1 MNAQFQVAQAT
12 GTAVPTTSTPVRTFS
27 LAKPLTDQ
35 AVVVHL
41 GYDQKVKLDFSS
53 IANEKITLVHVGEKL
68 IILFD
73 NKSTIT
79 VDPVFDSRHDNQQLL
94 SIELAPG
101 RDVSVQEFASLFP
114 ITTDQSVLP
123 AAGDG
128 SGNAQGSGANFSSS
142 AVDPLNA
149 GNPLDLLGQEELGN
163 SGTGDQQFPAISSPT
178 VSVTGSIELVVDE
191 SFIPANGTNSAGST
205 TGASGSNVDTQNLQ
219 VVFTVSTPLGLQS
232 LTYALHVDKTSTGLI
247 DSLSGQGVVL
257 VQKGTAEVDGVVT
270 VNGKELTVFTLT
282 VDGTGHITMTDLR
295 GVHQDSKDNP
305 ADTSEGIHLGP
316 GLVSVTATAVDVSGN
331 SATGSFDLGPHITIN
346 DDGPSIAVAQGE
358 GEGDGPHLPFL
369 PALEV
374 DESALPSGAQPHSL
388 STTATQDFSGA
399 FTHVDGADGAT
410 ITYALSVTAGGVDT
424 HLLDSLT
431 GHEVF
436 LFNEKGTIVARE
448 GTDAT
453 AAAGGHI
460 VFTLEVDSSGQVT
473 MTLERSVH
481 EFTPQVNANSDEP
494 ISLSNVPVTLTA
506 TITDNDGDTASASI
520 SIGSTIVIHDD
531 SPTIAVV
538 LGQGGDEGPQL
549 PVLPVLEVDESALP
563 SGAQTPSYPASVTK
577 DFSGLFTHADGADGA
592 TISYAVSVSGGGVDT
607 HLLDSLTGHEVFLFN
622 ENGTVVARVGTDL
635 ATSDPDGAIAF
646 TLKVDSLS
654 GQVTMTLDRS
664 VHELTPQANV
674 PSNEPIQLSG
684 VPVTLTATITDNDG
698 DSASASIDIGSTIVI
713 HDDSPTLTLTPGKN
727 SVTIDETPGQQAGT
741 NDVQFTDLS
750 AAAQTAFNNVANK
763 GFDPDVSHDHNA
775 IGYAVNSGLVSADI
789 NFGADGGDATQSKLF
804 ELTLAKSG
812 VDSGLQTTAGREIY
826 LFLENGVI
834 VGRYDAPHDGNTVVD
849 GSDPAAFAITI
860 DPTTGQVSVAQYVS
874 LNQPDHATA
883 ADGFNSYNE
892 GVSLAT
898 GSVSIALTVKDADGD
913 TVTKSVDV
921 SHEITFLDDGP
932 KVTVNVDER
941 FSVVLDET
949 PGVQFEDDDTTA
961 SFVRHL
967 FDSVVNTGND
977 PDLTS
982 SEKDHGAIGFAIGGH
997 DALDVHAIFGA
1008 DGPAAHNAVV
1018 YSLTLNGVSGSVDSG
1033 IQTTDGKEIYLTI
1046 ENGVIVGR
1054 VDTNGDH
1061 QVSTSDPAAFA
1072 IAIDDDGHV
1081 ATAEYLSLKHPDPHA
1096 SDETV
1101 QLTQGVVSAT
1111 VTITDGDQDQATA
1124 STDISSH
1131 IKFEDDVPHAY
1142 DVKPFTILDDE
1153 AQSLFPPNF
1162 GGSGDAFPSLNT
1174 LTGGAHS
1181 LFNSGADGTESVTFA
1196 PPSDIK
1202 AIYKL
1207 DSGLAGQETLD
1218 YTTTTSGGHTV
1229 LTATGHVS
1237 GNVVFTLDVAGDG
1250 SYTFKVSEPLVHPT
1264 NSTTEENLSV
1274 KIGFTVTD
1282 GDGDQDSGSLTVKV
1296 NDDTPTVDVDRAE
1309 DSHGHDVT
1317 LALLTLDESIGVTP
1331 GDPNATSDDVPGVTA
1346 PSFLTSTDP
1355 TKAIGITKTPTSD
1368 EKGTSVAELF
1378 TTDVD
1383 FGADGAKAA
1392 PTVSYTFTLKDDHG
1406 STVSNGSATGVE
1418 TNLIV
1423 TALADSPL
1431 AGLTDAQRTIYLFKE
1446 ADGSIV
1452 GKIGIG
1458 GGGNVTD
1465 FVALHVVIDQ
1475 SSGEPRIVV
1484 EQYLPIQHSN
1494 TNSSD
1499 ESASLTFNDR
1509 DASLGVTLTVT
1520 ATDGDGDVASDSKT
1534 VTLAGHDSSLIKIE
1548 DSGPTVTITATG
1560 VTVVHDETPGVQNA
1574 GDPNPSDDV
1583 AGANLPST
1591 VLASFNAITN
1601 QGSDP
1606 DVPNKDN
1613 GAIGFAL
1620 SSAAVVSV
1628 AATFGTDGP
1637 AKTNSTVLSLQIDG
1651 GNNTDSG
1658 LQTTDGQHILLRLET
1673 YNGVSMI
1680 VGRVDGN
1687 GDHSVSTSDPA
1698 AFAIEI
1704 GQDGR
1709 ISVAQYLSLK
1719 NPSPGSSPSDLDE
1732 PTTTLQHVQAVVTV
1746 TDGDGDHATQAIDI
1760 SSKIQF
1766 QDDGPT
1772 LTVTAPAVI
1781 NGLDFGAFV
1790 LNSNEWG
1797 QGSGTATGTNGGWTI
1812 SDANSGHSGADLIAN
1827 TGGGTVQLERVGD
1840 GYLGMHS
1847 STGGYMVDLDASPH
1861 DVKISQV
1868 VTGLASG
1875 QTYDLRFEAGAPF
1888 PNLAH
1893 LEVWFGG
1900 VKVGDISP
1908 TGQMQEYTIQV
1919 VGGSGPN
1926 HDNLLEFRETG
1937 TPDNQG
1943 TYLANVSV
1951 GEIVIDET
1959 AGIQADSNEVA
1970 ANSLFNAVAHQG
1982 FDPDMQPQFAEG
1994 RGAIV
1999 SVSANFGSDG
2009 PATSGATTYVVQTAN
2024 SGLTDSGLQT
2034 TAGQHIILFNE
2045 TYNGVSYV
2053 VGRYDSNGDHQVT
2066 SADDAAF
2073 AFTVNAST
2081 GKLSLVQY
2089 VSLHEPNTASND
2101 EGVFLNTGSLSVTV
2115 TVKDG
2120 DNDTASKT
2128 VDVSAAIRFDD
2139 DGPTAA
2145 LAVTKATLTI
2155 DETAGQDAGTNDV
2168 AHLSDFTGLFSSIA
2182 GTPIEIAQSSA
2193 AVVSATATVYGAD
2206 GQGAAPVFVLNVSA
2220 SGVDSGL
2227 DATDGRSVFL
2237 FKEGNLIVGREGLAD
2252 GTVDSGGKVAFAI
2265 SIDSAT
2271 GVLTVAEYTALYHH
2285 NPADPNEAAS
2295 PLAIADNAIQAS
2307 VTVTDGDGD
2316 TSVASVG
2323 IGGQIHFL
2331 DDGPTVAAAPLSQ
2344 IVNGNFSQGVWSD
2357 PAWWGSMSTDVT
2369 GWTISQSP
2377 VGPGTVD
2384 LERTPSGYLGMT
2396 TSNGA
2401 DMVDMGSSPGNIEI
2415 TQSFTNLTP
2424 GQSYAI
2430 QFEAGAPFPETAK
2443 LQVVWDGQ
2451 VIGTIDP
2458 SGPGQLTSYNY
2469 IVTATGHDT
2478 LSFVEIGT
2486 GNAPITQTWQGHD
2499 LASEDY
2505 HGTYLANVGLVATY
2519 VVDEDGLPAGNHDL
2533 PTPSEGD
2540 AAGIATSV
2548 TGALGINWGAD
2559 NYDPSNDTIRPD
2571 GSFAQDNDGSALTG
2585 RNVTFTDATVD
2596 VSGIAG
2602 HVLTSN
2608 GQTVQYMLTGMG
2620 ATLIGYVGDP
2630 NHKVFEVSLSDDGTG
2645 AFKFTLLGQLDHA
2658 PNGSENDIDLTFHFT
2673 ATDSDGDSAH
2683 GTFMVGVDD
2692 DVPVVTAAGDTVNV
2706 NEANLPDD
2714 RHLSP
2719 VALPGG
2725 GFSGEAQAATGFFHI
2740 NWGADNGD
2748 AKHLAFA
2755 KDAQGNVLGPQ
2766 LTSDG
2771 VQLDYVVRFPSDSPG
2786 NEQIIAY
2793 KHGGNPDTD
2802 PVFSITLY
2810 EQGHGYFT
2818 YVQYQNIDHPGAG
2831 ADVDVLNFNVIA
2843 TDADGDSVQTSLT
2856 VKVVDDIPL
2865 VIASGSVTGEV
2876 DEDGLPTGNIDAG
2889 RLGETAGT
2897 GHASISGDAGSLKA
2911 LVSFGADGPGAHP
2924 FQLVD
2929 QTTASAWISGLHLT
2943 SQGQAIDHAT
2953 VSGNTVTA
2961 QSHDGRN
2968 IFSLTVND
2976 DGSWT
2981 FALKDQLDH
2990 PKQDDP
2996 STPTQEKEFEDTLS
3010 ISLGG
3015 LINAVDGDG
3024 DVTSLGS
3031 ANFTVTVR
3039 DDEPYFGTIST
3050 GSVTQLHTAATGTFD
3065 FHVGADE
3072 PGHLTVAAPAISGVD
3087 VATVVDGNGIT
3098 TVTGTF
3104 HGSGLTYY
3112 VLTVNPNGTYSFE
3125 IDNLPTGTAPL
3136 NPVDLTSAFS
3146 PVHSKD
3152 FGPFTITADTN
3163 QKLNGSGQGVG
3174 IDSNNAGDGGY
3185 AKITFDNEMTVA
3197 NLHFKSG
3204 GSSDV
3209 TITWIATDTHTGQ
3222 HESGQFTIPAHENGT
3237 DGFTVDPSIASFDQ
3251 LELTTSTDGSG
3262 KIKIKDIGGTEVTQ
3276 NTNVGPFDF
3285 TLTGTDADNDAA
3297 TGTIH
3302 INANIGVNGIP
3313 TISSSDAAELSD
3325 AAGNDHAAGPT
3336 PDPFVAQSATGSLH
3350 IDYGHDGPG
3359 TPEFAA
3365 VYDGGLGAV
3374 VSQTSAGGVTTI
3386 TTASWTLTI
3395 NETTGDYT
3403 FKQTAAYHHD
3413 AGADTDSGHVTV
3425 TVKDGNGDTATG
3437 TLTLTIDDDVPTA
3450 HADVNSAESGALI
3463 TGNVENNDVGG
3474 ADGIASIAWNNVSLN
3489 HTVTGAHGVLTVG
3502 TDGAYSYHANPN
3514 TATGADQFT
3523 YTITDGDGD
3532 TSTTTLTI
3540 NVTNGQPTVA
3550 PATVTVDEAALDTT
3564 KDSGDLASSAFTGSN
3579 PTLTTES
3586 ATGTLSFS
3594 DPDGVT
3600 VTGVAA
3606 GTSGSDVSGHVGTL
3620 VQGTYGVLEI
3630 NSSGHYTYT
3639 LTKPVTE
3646 PSANNGADTVNGA
3659 DVFTYTVTD
3668 SFGNTSTSTVSINIK
3683 DDVPTAHAD
3692 VNSAE
3697 SGALITGNVENNDV
3711 GGADGIASIAWNN
3724 VSLNHTVAGAHGVLT
3739 VGTDGSYSYHANPNA
3754 ATGADQFTYTITD
3767 GDGDTSTT
3775 TLTINVTNGQP
3786 TVAPATVTVDEAAL
3800 DTTKDS
3806 GDLASSAF
3814 TGSNPTL
3821 TTESATGT
3829 VSFSDPDGVTVTGVA
3844 AGTSGSDVSG
3854 HVGTLVQG
3862 TYGVLE
3868 INSSGHYTYTLTKP
3882 VTEPSANN
3890 GADTVNGADVFTY
3903 TVTDSLGNTSTS
3915 TVSINVK
3922 DDVPIARGETANV
3935 AEASATN
3942 VVFMIDT
3949 SGSTDGTTLASEKQ
3963 AAINL
3968 LNAGI
3973 NGGQVLVVDF
3983 NDTAQVSGWMTVSN
3997 AITYINGLQAD
4008 GGTNYHVALTT
4019 TESYIS
4025 THTTPD
4031 AGQTI
4036 GYFLSDGEPTEPFYN
4051 PDISNSEQVTWDS
4064 FLATNHIS
4072 TVYGV
4077 NVASTSAD
4085 SDIAP
4090 IAYPTPGDNI
4100 GIGSNANGLL
4110 NTIPAT
4116 VHTASGNVLS
4126 NDTFGADGPG
4136 VGAGILSITVG
4147 PATYTFDGTNFSD
4160 GHGHTT
4166 LGSVLT
4172 AVTSLGTLTFNFATG
4187 AYSYATSASVNADQ
4201 TETFHYTLVDHD
4213 GDQAGADL
4221 SIVIKNSPHA
4231 PTGLDLDALD
4241 DTGTSSS
4248 DNITNHT
4255 TGLTITGAAE
4265 NGTTVTLYDDTNND
4279 GIHESG
4285 EATLGS
4291 AAVSGGT
4298 FSIDVSL
4305 LTDGL
4310 HHVRGFETDASNN
4323 VSPSSSSLDITIDT
4337 AAPAA
4342 AVTGIVNDSGVV
4354 GDHITNDNRL
4364 IIEGT
4369 AEAGTT
4375 VIVYRNGTSI
4385 GTIVADGNGD
4395 WSLDDTGTKLSD
4407 GTYQYTAR
4415 ATDVAG
4421 NSTLSSGYAVTVDTT
4436 KPTESVHI
4444 TAISQDTGVSS
4455 TDFVTNDTQLT
4466 VSGTNSTLATG
4477 DKVQVSTDGFTW
4489 FDATQTDSTH
4499 WSYSDPATHSSDFT
4513 YYARVVDAAGN
4524 VGNNTDQQDVDIDIT
4539 PPTTTVAISGIQND
4553 TGASSS
4559 DFITSDRTLTLNGT
4573 YSNLGSNIIQVSTDN
4588 GQTWNNA
4595 DTSFGSWSYTDPAT
4609 HADGT
4614 FTYQVRVIDIAGNVG
4629 NTAAHNVTVDGTA
4642 PGAPSTPDMT
4652 AATDSGSS
4660 NTDNVT
4666 NDQTPTFTGTAEAG
4680 STVNIYSDGNLVG
4693 TGVAT
4698 GGTYTITTSS
4708 LSDGQ
4713 HTITAKATDAAGN
4726 QSSASGGLTVTIDHV
4741 IATPSTPDLIAASD
4755 SGSSSTDNITSVHTP
4770 TFTGTAETGSTVS
4783 IFSDGTLVGTGVATG
4798 GTYSIVTSSLADG
4811 THVITAKA
4819 TDVAGNVSSASAGLS
4834 VTIDDSAAAPTLAL
4848 HSDTGL
4854 SSSDRI
4860 TSSGQVDVSGLE
4872 TGASWQYSTN
4882 NGTSWNNGSGSSF
4895 TLTGDGA
4902 KTVLVHQTD
4911 VAGNTSS
4918 NATLNFTLDTVGP
4931 TIAITT
4937 ASHNLNLVAGTV
4949 SDSGSGAVSVSV
4961 AKGGTSL
4968 GTDNSV
4974 SSGNWSITS
4983 SNFNSGQTITATAT
4997 DLAGNTASTSVKAV
5011 APAGV
5016 SGEAINLALAS
5027 TAAAQHV
5034 GPVSLTIAGVLDG
5047 WTLSEGSRNAD
5058 GTWTVLT
5065 NDIGSLSVTSP
5076 DGFTGALVFNVMES
5090 WTDADGSI
5098 GTAYVVDNVEAY
5110 AKGSPIFAWSGDDTL
5125 TASSGHDMLVFAN
5138 RIGADVVHGFD
5149 VAHDK
5154 IDLIG
5159 FDGVSSFAD
5168 VQAHLST
5175 DAAGNAVI
5183 TLGDGETITLA
5194 GVDAKTLTG
5203 DDFVFNETPVTHNS
5217 GDMVLSD
5224 GAMLP
5229 LSGIVDN
5236 TGRIELGS
5244 TGTQTE
5250 LEIVQHGA
5258 TLQGGGTVVLSDNS
5272 ENVIFG
5278 SQADVTLTNVDN
5290 TIMGAGQIGDGQL
5303 TLVNEGTIVATG
5315 VNALVIDTGANVVT
5329 NSGTLEAVG
5338 SGGMIVHA
5346 AIDNE
5351 GLLWANGGDLSVTGN
5366 VSGNGSALISGHG
5379 SLELAGAFSGE
5390 VKFDDNASGTLVLDH
5405 ASDFHGVLSGFDAN
5419 DTLDL
5424 EGILGGSA
5432 SMSYQE
5438 NAQGN
5443 GGVLTVTDGKTTANI
5458 AFAGEHTA
5466 SDFHVDTSGTANQVL
5481 VHLETQAQ
5489 AQAQVMVHAA

>member
-79 VDPVFDSRHDNQQLL
+79 VDPVFDSRHDNQLL

-163 SGTGDQQFPAISSPT
+163 SATGDQQFPAISSPT

-538 LGQGGDEGPQL
+538 LGQGGEEEPQL

-607 HLLDSLTGHEVFLFN
+607 HLIDSLTGHEVFLFN
-622 ENGTVVARVGTDL
+622 ENGTIVARVGTDL

-713 HDDSPTLTLTPGKN
+713 HDDSPTLILTPGKN

-967 FDSVVNTGND
+967 FDSVVNTGSD

-1018 YSLTLNGVSGSVDSG
+1018 YALTLNGVSGSVDSG

-1124 STDISSH
+1124 SADISSH

-1181 LFNSGADGTESVTFA
+1181 LFNSGADGTKSVTFA

-1317 LALLTLDESIGVTP
+1317 LASLTLDESIGVTP

-1346 PSFLTSTDP
+1346 PSFLISTDP

-1601 QGSDP
+1601 KGSDP

-1620 SSAAVVSV
+1620 SSAPMVSV
-1628 AATFGTDGP
+1628 VATFGTDGA

-1732 PTTTLQHVQAVVTV
+1732 PTTTLQHVQAAVTV
-1746 TDGDGDHATQAIDI
+1746 TDGDGDHVTKVIDI
-1760 SSKIQF
+1760 SSQIQF

-1937 TPDNQG
+1937 APDNQG

-2009 PATSGATTYVVQTAN
+2009 PATSDATTYVVQTAN

-2115 TVKDG
+2115 AVKDG
-2120 DNDTASKT
+2120 DGDTASKT

-2139 DGPTAA
+2139 DGPTIQATTGQLPSLSVDESYLTAA
-2145 LAVTKATLTI
+2145 TNGVDGSHTGPLGSTTDHTSF
-2155 DETAGQDAGTNDV
+2155 AGA
-2168 AHLSDFTGLFSSIA
+2168 FTS
-2182 GTPIEIAQSSA
+2182 TP
-2193 AVVSATATVYGAD
+2193 GAD
-2206 GQGAAPVFVLNVSA
+2206 GAKISYALAASGATSA
-2220 SGVDSGL
+2220 AGVDSGL
-2227 DATDGRSVFL
+2227 IDSATGNKVFL
-2237 FKEGNLIVGREGLAD
+2237 FLESGQIVGREGTDAAHA
-2252 GTVDSGGKVAFAI
+2252 VGGPQVFTL
-2265 SIDSAT
+2265 S
-2271 GVLTVAEYTALYHH
+2271 V
-2285 NPADPNEAAS
+2285 DPNS
-2295 PLAIADNAIQAS
+2295 ADVS
-2307 VTVTDGDGD
+2307 
-2316 TSVASVG
+2316 
-2323 IGGQIHFL
+2323 L
-2331 DDGPTVAAAPLSQ
+2331 
-2344 IVNGNFSQGVWSD
+2344 
-2357 PAWWGSMSTDVT
+2357 
-2369 GWTISQSP
+2369 
-2377 VGPGTVD
+2377 
-2384 LERTPSGYLGMT
+2384 
-2396 TSNGA
+2396 
-2401 DMVDMGSSPGNIEI
+2401 
-2415 TQSFTNLTP
+2415 TQLRAVHELTP
-2424 GQSYAI
+2424 GDFNEGISLNSL
-2430 QFEAGAPFPETAK
+2430 PN
-2443 LQVVWDGQ
+2443 L
-2451 VIGTIDP
+2451 
-2458 SGPGQLTSYNY
+2458 
-2469 IVTATGHDT
+2469 VT
-2478 LSFVEIGT
+2478 
-2486 GNAPITQTWQGHD
+2486 
-2499 LASEDY
+2499 
-2505 HGTYLANVGLVATY
+2505 LVA
-2519 VVDEDGLPAGNHDL
+2519 
-2533 PTPSEGD
+2533 
-2540 AAGIATSV
+2540 
-2548 TGALGINWGAD
+2548 
-2559 NYDPSNDTIRPD
+2559 
-2571 GSFAQDNDGSALTG
+2571 
-2585 RNVTFTDATVD
+2585 
-2596 VSGIAG
+2596 
-2602 HVLTSN
+2602 
-2608 GQTVQYMLTGMG
+2608 
-2620 ATLIGYVGDP
+2620 
-2630 NHKVFEVSLSDDGTG
+2630 
-2645 AFKFTLLGQLDHA
+2645 
-2658 PNGSENDIDLTFHFT
+2658 
-2673 ATDSDGDSAH
+2673 
-2683 GTFMVGVDD
+2683 
-2692 DVPVVTAAGDTVNV
+2692 
-2706 NEANLPDD
+2706 
-2714 RHLSP
+2714 
-2719 VALPGG
+2719 
-2725 GFSGEAQAATGFFHI
+2725 
-2740 NWGADNGD
+2740 
-2748 AKHLAFA
+2748 
-2755 KDAQGNVLGPQ
+2755 
-2766 LTSDG
+2766 
-2771 VQLDYVVRFPSDSPG
+2771 
-2786 NEQIIAY
+2786 
-2793 KHGGNPDTD
+2793 
-2802 PVFSITLY
+2802 
-2810 EQGHGYFT
+2810 
-2818 YVQYQNIDHPGAG
+2818 
-2831 ADVDVLNFNVIA
+2831 
-2843 TDADGDSVQTSLT
+2843 
-2856 VKVVDDIPL
+2856 
-2865 VIASGSVTGEV
+2865 
-2876 DEDGLPTGNIDAG
+2876 
-2889 RLGETAGT
+2889 
-2897 GHASISGDAGSLKA
+2897 
-2911 LVSFGADGPGAHP
+2911 
-2924 FQLVD
+2924 
-2929 QTTASAWISGLHLT
+2929 
-2943 SQGQAIDHAT
+2943 
-2953 VSGNTVTA
+2953 
-2961 QSHDGRN
+2961 
-2968 IFSLTVND
+2968 
-2976 DGSWT
+2976 
-2981 FALKDQLDH
+2981 
-2990 PKQDDP
+2990 
-2996 STPTQEKEFEDTLS
+2996 
-3010 ISLGG
+3010 
-3015 LINAVDGDG
+3015 
-3024 DVTSLGS
+3024 
-3031 ANFTVTVR
+3031 
-3039 DDEPYFGTIST
+3039 
-3050 GSVTQLHTAATGTFD
+3050 
-3065 FHVGADE
+3065 
-3072 PGHLTVAAPAISGVD
+3072 
-3087 VATVVDGNGIT
+3087 
-3098 TVTGTF
+3098 
-3104 HGSGLTYY
+3104 
-3112 VLTVNPNGTYSFE
+3112 
-3125 IDNLPTGTAPL
+3125 
-3136 NPVDLTSAFS
+3136 
-3146 PVHSKD
+3146 
-3152 FGPFTITADTN
+3152 
-3163 QKLNGSGQGVG
+3163 
-3174 IDSNNAGDGGY
+3174 
-3185 AKITFDNEMTVA
+3185 
-3197 NLHFKSG
+3197 
-3204 GSSDV
+3204 
-3209 TITWIATDTHTGQ
+3209 
-3222 HESGQFTIPAHENGT
+3222 
-3237 DGFTVDPSIASFDQ
+3237 
-3251 LELTTSTDGSG
+3251 
-3262 KIKIKDIGGTEVTQ
+3262 
-3276 NTNVGPFDF
+3276 
-3285 TLTGTDADNDAA
+3285 
-3297 TGTIH
+3297 
-3302 INANIGVNGIP
+3302 
-3313 TISSSDAAELSD
+3313 
-3325 AAGNDHAAGPT
+3325 
-3336 PDPFVAQSATGSLH
+3336 
-3350 IDYGHDGPG
+3350 
-3359 TPEFAA
+3359 
-3365 VYDGGLGAV
+3365 
-3374 VSQTSAGGVTTI
+3374 
-3386 TTASWTLTI
+3386 
-3395 NETTGDYT
+3395 
-3403 FKQTAAYHHD
+3403 
-3413 AGADTDSGHVTV
+3413 
-3425 TVKDGNGDTATG
+3425 
-3437 TLTLTIDDDVPTA
+3437 
-3450 HADVNSAESGALI
+3450 
-3463 TGNVENNDVGG
+3463 
-3474 ADGIASIAWNNVSLN
+3474 
-3489 HTVTGAHGVLTVG
+3489 
-3502 TDGAYSYHANPN
+3502 
-3514 TATGADQFT
+3514 
-3523 YTITDGDGD
+3523 TITDGDGD
-3532 TSTTTLTI
+3532 TATASIDLGAQVTFHDDGPSISAVSGSTSTEPVSYSLTAGNAIYRGADGADDHDILLTAFNGSTSSIKTVNTSQGQTGNIGVDNHSISGVGDGNVHAPDYVRIDFVTHVVTTNGQTDDYTATQHDNVTSASVSISQIQGNNNTATVFLQIQSTAATSDNSSASHDFTDDTVGSITNITVNGTSVIGTAVYNGTTVVGYVISGLHEGDTIAVTGASAFNRLIVGDYHDFAFQSDSTGHTTTIAGGHQFTLSGVQANVVTPTVFEVIEDESAGVNVAADPNPANDVDPSLVPPPPQLAGAIATNGLTAIGYAESPGTVGTLFTSNSGADAPAKVSYALSTSTANGQFTGQDSGLFATTGHAAIHLYTDTSDPSIVWGVANGDLSNGTKVFALTFDSSGHLWVAQFQAIANPIAGSDAAAYDDPVSIQPGTLFVTGTITDADGDTASAISQIPVKVTFQDDGPHAVADLNSDQSGATVLTTAATGVLSNDSAGADAPATVVGVAAGNLLTDQSANVDHQITGSLGKLTLHGDGSYTYVANPNMSGSDVFTYTIKDGDGDLSTTTLTI
-3540 NVTNGQPTVA
+3540 NVTDGRPLASAGIDQVNESGLPDGSNPGVGATTA
-3550 PATVTVDEAALDTT
+3550 PGDHLTLSDPQGDTVTVSQVNGTAVTADHTVVHGT
-3564 KDSGDLASSAFTGSN
+3564 YGDLTINLDGSYSY
-3579 PTLTTES
+3579 TLTT
-3586 ATGTLSFS
+3586 A
-3594 DPDGVT
+3594 DP
-3600 VTGVAA
+3600 A
-3606 GTSGSDVSGHVGTL
+3606 GVSGDD
-3620 VQGTYGVLEI
+3620 Q
-3630 NSSGHYTYT
+3630 
-3639 LTKPVTE
+3639 P
-3646 PSANNGADTVNGA
+3646 
-3659 DVFTYTVTD
+3659 DVFTYTVKD
-3668 SFGNTSTSTVSINIK
+3668 SHGNSQSSTLTIDIV
-3683 DDVPTAHAD
+3683 DDVPTIGSIVTD
-3692 VNSAE
+3692 PVAE
-3697 SGALITGNVENNDV
+3697 STLTSFANTFVPASTSGSLAITWGADNANPNVGPHDRSVAFDTSLNGVQAGLTSNGDAITYTLSNDNTLLTATATHASVTRTIFTVSIDDLVSGHYNFNLLDNIDHAAPASGAEQNDKALSFGFTATDSDGDNTHSTLTIHVTDDIPVVTGAAQSGNVSEHGLPLVQSTFGNLNIDWNADDRGTSHLEFATDGSNNLIVPTGLTSGGVALDYAV
-3711 GGADGIASIAWNN
+3711 RLAANGVDQELVAFKTGESVDQPVFIVALNGLVNPAFAFQLDQPLDHTGANGSSLPLTFTVKAIDGDGDAVTQTFTVNVADDTPQANADLASVQSGDTLAMTGTVSGTGVLHNDLAGADGPATVVGVGAGNLGSEQSAN
-3724 VSLNHTVAGAHGVLT
+3724 VDHEITTSLGKLTLHG
-3739 VGTDGSYSYHANPNA
+3739 DGSYSYVANPNVS
-3754 ATGADQFTYTITD
+3754 GSDVFTYTIKD
-3767 GDGDTSTT
+3767 GDGDLSTT
-3775 TLTINVTNGQP
+3775 TLTINVTDGKP
-3786 TVAPATVTVDEAAL
+3786 
-3800 DTTKDS
+3800 
-3806 GDLASSAF
+3806 LASAA
-3814 TGSNPTL
+3814 TDQVNEAGLPNGSNPGVGATTAAGDHL
-3821 TTESATGT
+3821 T
-3829 VSFSDPDGVTVTGVA
+3829 FSDPQGDAVTVSLVN
-3844 AGTSGSDVSG
+3844 GTAVTADHTVV
-3854 HVGTLVQG
+3854 HG
-3862 TYGVLE
+3862 TYGDLT
-3868 INSSGHYTYTLTKP
+3868 INLDGSYSYTLLTNDP
-3882 VTEPSANN
+3882 NHTSQGTGIDGQHETFN
-3890 GADTVNGADVFTY
+3890 Y
-3903 TVTDSLGNTSTS
+3903 TVTDSHGNTQTS
-3915 TVSINVK
+3915 SLTIDIV
-3922 DDVPIARGETANV
+3922 DDVPTAV
-3935 AEASATN
+3935 A
-3942 VVFMIDT
+3942 
-3949 SGSTDGTTLASEKQ
+3949 
-3963 AAINL
+3963 
-3968 LNAGI
+3968 
-3973 NGGQVLVVDF
+3973 
-3983 NDTAQVSGWMTVSN
+3983 DTASDQSG
-3997 AITYINGLQAD
+3997 A
-4008 GGTNYHVALTT
+4008 AL
-4019 TESYIS
+4019 
-4025 THTTPD
+4025 
-4031 AGQTI
+4031 
-4036 GYFLSDGEPTEPFYN
+4036 
-4051 PDISNSEQVTWDS
+4051 
-4064 FLATNHIS
+4064 
-4072 TVYGV
+4072 
-4077 NVASTSAD
+4077 STSA
-4085 SDIAP
+4085 
-4090 IAYPTPGDNI
+4090 
-4100 GIGSNANGLL
+4100 
-4110 NTIPAT
+4110 AT
-4116 VHTASGNVLS
+4116 GVLH
-4126 NDTFGADGPG
+4126 NDVSGADGPATVVG
-4136 VGAGILSITVG
+4136 VGAGNLGTDQSANVDQQIT
-4147 PATYTFDGTNFSD
+4147 
-4160 GHGHTT
+4160 
-4166 LGSVLT
+4166 
-4172 AVTSLGTLTFNFATG
+4172 TSLGKLTLHG
-4187 AYSYATSASVNADQ
+4187 DGSYSY
-4201 TETFHYTLVDHD
+4201 
-4213 GDQAGADL
+4213 
-4221 SIVIKNSPHA
+4221 
-4231 PTGLDLDALD
+4231 
-4241 DTGTSSS
+4241 
-4248 DNITNHT
+4248 
-4255 TGLTITGAAE
+4255 
-4265 NGTTVTLYDDTNND
+4265 
-4279 GIHESG
+4279 
-4285 EATLGS
+4285 
-4291 AAVSGGT
+4291 
-4298 FSIDVSL
+4298 
-4305 LTDGL
+4305 
-4310 HHVRGFETDASNN
+4310 
-4323 VSPSSSSLDITIDT
+4323 
-4337 AAPAA
+4337 
-4342 AVTGIVNDSGVV
+4342 
-4354 GDHITNDNRL
+4354 
-4364 IIEGT
+4364 
-4369 AEAGTT
+4369 
-4375 VIVYRNGTSI
+4375 
-4385 GTIVADGNGD
+4385 VA
-4395 WSLDDTGTKLSD
+4395 
-4407 GTYQYTAR
+4407 
-4415 ATDVAG
+4415 
-4421 NSTLSSGYAVTVDTT
+4421 
-4436 KPTESVHI
+4436 
-4444 TAISQDTGVSS
+4444 
-4455 TDFVTNDTQLT
+4455 
-4466 VSGTNSTLATG
+4466 
-4477 DKVQVSTDGFTW
+4477 
-4489 FDATQTDSTH
+4489 
-4499 WSYSDPATHSSDFT
+4499 
-4513 YYARVVDAAGN
+4513 
-4524 VGNNTDQQDVDIDIT
+4524 
-4539 PPTTTVAISGIQND
+4539 
-4553 TGASSS
+4553 
-4559 DFITSDRTLTLNGT
+4559 
-4573 YSNLGSNIIQVSTDN
+4573 
-4588 GQTWNNA
+4588 
-4595 DTSFGSWSYTDPAT
+4595 
-4609 HADGT
+4609 
-4614 FTYQVRVIDIAGNVG
+4614 
-4629 NTAAHNVTVDGTA
+4629 
-4642 PGAPSTPDMT
+4642 
-4652 AATDSGSS
+4652 
-4660 NTDNVT
+4660 
-4666 NDQTPTFTGTAEAG
+4666 
-4680 STVNIYSDGNLVG
+4680 
-4693 TGVAT
+4693 
-4698 GGTYTITTSS
+4698 
-4708 LSDGQ
+4708 
-4713 HTITAKATDAAGN
+4713 
-4726 QSSASGGLTVTIDHV
+4726 
-4741 IATPSTPDLIAASD
+4741 
-4755 SGSSSTDNITSVHTP
+4755 
-4770 TFTGTAETGSTVS
+4770 
-4783 IFSDGTLVGTGVATG
+4783 
-4798 GTYSIVTSSLADG
+4798 
-4811 THVITAKA
+4811 
-4819 TDVAGNVSSASAGLS
+4819 
-4834 VTIDDSAAAPTLAL
+4834 
-4848 HSDTGL
+4848 
-4854 SSSDRI
+4854 
-4860 TSSGQVDVSGLE
+4860 
-4872 TGASWQYSTN
+4872 
-4882 NGTSWNNGSGSSF
+4882 
-4895 TLTGDGA
+4895 
-4902 KTVLVHQTD
+4902 
-4911 VAGNTSS
+4911 
-4918 NATLNFTLDTVGP
+4918 
-4931 TIAITT
+4931 
-4937 ASHNLNLVAGTV
+4937 
-4949 SDSGSGAVSVSV
+4949 
-4961 AKGGTSL
+4961 
-4968 GTDNSV
+4968 
-4974 SSGNWSITS
+4974 
-4983 SNFNSGQTITATAT
+4983 
-4997 DLAGNTASTSVKAV
+4997 
-5011 APAGV
+5011 
-5016 SGEAINLALAS
+5016 
-5027 TAAAQHV
+5027 
-5034 GPVSLTIAGVLDG
+5034 
-5047 WTLSEGSRNAD
+5047 
-5058 GTWTVLT
+5058 
-5065 NDIGSLSVTSP
+5065 
-5076 DGFTGALVFNVMES
+5076 
-5090 WTDADGSI
+5090 
-5098 GTAYVVDNVEAY
+5098 
-5110 AKGSPIFAWSGDDTL
+5110 
-5125 TASSGHDMLVFAN
+5125 
-5138 RIGADVVHGFD
+5138 
-5149 VAHDK
+5149 
-5154 IDLIG
+5154 
-5159 FDGVSSFAD
+5159 
-5168 VQAHLST
+5168 
-5175 DAAGNAVI
+5175 
-5183 TLGDGETITLA
+5183 
-5194 GVDAKTLTG
+5194 
-5203 DDFVFNETPVTHNS
+5203 
-5217 GDMVLSD
+5217 
-5224 GAMLP
+5224 
-5229 LSGIVDN
+5229 
-5236 TGRIELGS
+5236 
-5244 TGTQTE
+5244 
-5250 LEIVQHGA
+5250 
-5258 TLQGGGTVVLSDNS
+5258 
-5272 ENVIFG
+5272 
-5278 SQADVTLTNVDN
+5278 
-5290 TIMGAGQIGDGQL
+5290 
-5303 TLVNEGTIVATG
+5303 
-5315 VNALVIDTGANVVT
+5315 
-5329 NSGTLEAVG
+5329 
-5338 SGGMIVHA
+5338 
-5346 AIDNE
+5346 
-5351 GLLWANGGDLSVTGN
+5351 
-5366 VSGNGSALISGHG
+5366 
-5379 SLELAGAFSGE
+5379 
-5390 VKFDDNASGTLVLDH
+5390 
-5405 ASDFHGVLSGFDAN
+5405 
-5419 DTLDL
+5419 
-5424 EGILGGSA
+5424 
-5432 SMSYQE
+5432 
-5438 NAQGN
+5438 
-5443 GGVLTVTDGKTTANI
+5443 
-5458 AFAGEHTA
+5458 
-5466 SDFHVDTSGTANQVL
+5466 
-5481 VHLETQAQ
+5481 
-5489 AQAQVMVHAA
+5489 